1 MGTFSHSHPK
11 GKTMTSSPFEVPNEM
26 RDFAERSV
34 EQARKAFE
42 GFLTLAQRTADAA
55 GDAAN
60 ANPSMKSV
68 GSHMLAYT
76 EQNVNAAFELAN
88 KLVRAKD
95 PQEAFTLQSEYL
107 KAQLAA
113 LQTQAK
119 ELGGIL
125 QKSVIPGS
133 N

>member
-1 MGTFSHSHPK
+1 MKCAISLSEASSRRARLLKGFSPW
-11 GKTMTSSPFEVPNEM
+11 PNAQLM
-26 RDFAERSV
+26 RPATP
-34 EQARKAFE
+34 
-42 GFLTLAQRTADAA
+42 LTQ
-55 GDAAN
+55 
-60 ANPSMKSV
+60 NPSMKSV